1 MNNFIE
7 DFIKCVKDKCK
18 EKNDKVIKDKKLVEL
33 KTKLNKENNIKKKEK
48 IIRQVYSNP
57 IQRDLDLCAYKS
69 CKIVKKLQKLRL
81 KTFKDK
87 IKLYDIKLSPDLQLK
102 FKRYEELV
110 SKTSMNDDEYLE
122 YVILFQIIHEFI
134 NDKMIFIKAPLMK
147 YLVDYMNC
155 SNKNCKDLNEDVR
168 KDEEL
173 MKKKISI
180 FSMKDNKKRND
191 MIREV
196 YSNENQVKLDKCIA
210 KKCNKPNLK
219 LVQEYIKLLNKKID
233 MFNIKIPDNIK
244 LPNINKITEEDIPE
258 LVIKF
263 NQFSRYVN
271 KDIYIGNL

>member
-1 MNNFIE
+1 
-7 DFIKCVKDKCK
+7 
-18 EKNDKVIKDKKLVEL
+18 
-33 KTKLNKENNIKKKEK
+33 
-48 IIRQVYSNP
+48 
-57 IQRDLDLCAYKS
+57 
-69 CKIVKKLQKLRL
+69 
-81 KTFKDK
+81 
-87 IKLYDIKLSPDLQLK
+87 
-102 FKRYEELV
+102 
-110 SKTSMNDDEYLE
+110 
-122 YVILFQIIHEFI
+122 VILFQIIHEFI
-134 NDKMIFIKAPLMK
+134 NDKIVEIQTPILNSLNQ
-147 YLVDYMNC
+147 LVKC
-155 SNKNCKDLNEDVR
+155 SIDKCKDLYDDVK

-173 MKKKISI
+173 TKKKISV
-180 FSMKDNKKRND
+180 FSIKDDKKRNK